1 MKFQKIFTITVLALS
16 ATLIVSNIGCRSIDE
31 EKAENGTVVVEKFSL
46 DPYRQIITSQN
57 YAELMPLIDAAIV
70 KHADED
76 LATLKKLIAE
86 EKLIADK
93 YADLDARFKENKFY
107 SQSATVFDD
116 ALAAASEES
125 LVAAILLKSNPLLT
139 QADLNAALADKDL
152 VALIVSLVNS
162 DNADDAFA
170 KAIDYKPSL
179 LISIGKVL
187 ASKDQNTAAAEL
199 NKNSDLLNLIQ
210 VASTYK
216 LPNRN
221 YLKEASELS
230 DIALFFYGSRRYNSL
245 DDNDLAARV
254 KENIAAEVNTLYI
267 LTAEK
272 QKTLNMALLLL
283 EDCRSRYNLIEE
295 LKKSRS
301 ITPFRAAV
309 EMARYAEMEELVKKL
324 AYEFKVSSLLLSQ
337 YTGIN
342 GENGEYL
349 LVDESILSSWF
360 ATDKE
365 VTELGSRSSLSRTLS
380 YNDFEKLASLSRRE
394 LAFFNRVNL
403 LNVRDFADVVSQA
416 NQKPYYYIQSIR
428 DLVKFRDNPSRY
440 NLYFYPEKMEFEKR
454 SPMLINTLASVKS
467 AYNEVSKSDSAY
479 TIALNNLRNKEKA
492 FVNKLAQLN
501 ALDKNSSIGHL
512 AKIDR
517 KAISDLT
524 SLELDAMRFE
534 LTKQEIT
541 AMERLSKS
549 YDAWVMLL
557 NAAGDS
563 DITAMPIKNAVKN
576 LRNTLNNAGKEFQKD
591 SAEAPLKEVS
601 PDVIPTVRFIDVDYI
616 DSYQK

>member
-1 MKFQKIFTITVLALS
+1 M
-16 ATLIVSNIGCRSIDE
+16 
-31 EKAENGTVVVEKFSL
+31 
-46 DPYRQIITSQN
+46 
-57 YAELMPLIDAAIV
+57 
-70 KHADED
+70 
-76 LATLKKLIAE
+76 
-86 EKLIADK
+86 
-93 YADLDARFKENKFY
+93 
-107 SQSATVFDD
+107 
-116 ALAAASEES
+116 
-125 LVAAILLKSNPLLT
+125 
-139 QADLNAALADKDL
+139 
-152 VALIVSLVNS
+152 
-162 DNADDAFA
+162 
-170 KAIDYKPSL
+170 
-179 LISIGKVL
+179 
-187 ASKDQNTAAAEL
+187 
-199 NKNSDLLNLIQ
+199 
-210 VASTYK
+210 
-216 LPNRN
+216 
-221 YLKEASELS
+221 
-230 DIALFFYGSRRYNSL
+230 
-245 DDNDLAARV
+245 
-254 KENIAAEVNTLYI
+254 
-267 LTAEK
+267 
-272 QKTLNMALLLL
+272 
-283 EDCRSRYNLIEE
+283 
-295 LKKSRS
+295 
-301 ITPFRAAV
+301 
-309 EMARYAEMEELVKKL
+309 
-324 AYEFKVSSLLLSQ
+324 
-337 YTGIN
+337 
-342 GENGEYL
+342 
-349 LVDESILSSWF
+349 
-360 ATDKE
+360 
-365 VTELGSRSSLSRTLS
+365 SRTLS

-394 LAFFNRVNL
+394 LAFFNRINL

-416 NQKPYYYIQSIR
+416 NQKPYYYVQSIR

-440 NLYFYPEKMEFEKR
+440 DLYFYPEKMEFEKR

-479 TIALNNLRNKEKA
+479 AIALNNLRNKEKA

-501 ALDKNSSIGHL
+501 ALDKDSSIGHL